1 MNNLYQKIE
10 KLTKLSRGFQSAF
23 VLITAVRSG
32 LFDLLDSEK
41 SLGPLDVAEKLGY
54 DPRATAIFLHALA
67 GMDILEKRNDGSF
80 ANAEIADELL
90 VRGRKYYQGDILAHT
105 GNLIERW
112 SKLPEVL
119 KTGRPAK
126 QEFSP
131 DDGEL
136 LKNFIMGMSNIARLS
151 AEKIAESLD
160 LSYSRKMLDLGGG
173 PGTYA
178 ITFCELNPGM
188 EAVVFDRPE
197 VIDRITK
204 GQIEKSGLSDSVT
217 TLGGD
222 YLRDSYKSGYDLV
235 LVSNIIHSLGP
246 ERNRDLLLNC
256 RKSMIKG
263 GRIVVKDFLLD
274 DSRVQPRFSS
284 MFAVNMLVGTDEGN
298 CYTIE
303 EVKQWLTECGFTSP
317 ELIDLSPQSRM
328 LVAKK

>member
-1 MNNLYQKIE
+1 MNDLYKKIE
-10 KLTKLSRGFQSAF
+10 KLTQLSRGFQSAI
-23 VLITAVRSG
+23 VLITAAKSG
-32 LFDLLDSEK
+32 LFDLLDGDKALE
-41 SLGPLDVAEKLGY
+41 PLDIAEKLGY
-54 DPRATAIFLHALA
+54 DQRATSILLHALA
-67 GMDILEKRNDGSF
+67 GMEIIEKRDDGSF
-80 ANAEIADELL
+80 ANSEIADELL

-119 KTGRPAK
+119 KTECPAR
-126 QEFSP
+126 QGFSP
-131 DDGEL
+131 DDGEV

-160 LSYSRKMLDLGGG
+160 LSGSRKMLDLGGG

-178 ITFCELNPGM
+178 ITFCARNPEM
-188 EAVVFDRPE
+188 KAVVFDRPE
-197 VIDRITK
+197 VIEGITS
-204 GQIEKSGLSDSVT
+204 GQIAESGLEKRVA

-222 YLRDSYKSGYDLV
+222 YLRDSYGSGYDLV

-246 ERNRDLLLNC
+246 EHNLDLLMNC
-256 RKSMIKG
+256 RKAMADG

-274 DSRVQPRFSS
+274 DDRVQPAFSS

-303 EVKQWLTECGFTSP
+303 EVRQWLTECGFSAP